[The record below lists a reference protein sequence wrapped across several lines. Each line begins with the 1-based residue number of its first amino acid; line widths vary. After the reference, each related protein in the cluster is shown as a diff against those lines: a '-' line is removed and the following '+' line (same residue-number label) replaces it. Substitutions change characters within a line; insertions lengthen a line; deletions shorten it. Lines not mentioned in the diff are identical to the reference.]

1 MQSRSCCS
9 WRKSV
14 TWKTNCGWKWKV
26 CLGLRCSLAPEFIFI
41 WQPSIF
47 LNLKWLEKYSNTC
60 LSAVSHHKMP
70 WCGFPKGEP
79 LNQDN
84 LQGFALLLQYIH
96 IMQYHEILQFDDER
110 HFTFAF
116 VIDQQKICAC
126 IKKQWLNILWQSTEE
141 ESLFKSLIY
150 RMHQNIE

>member
-1 MQSRSCCS
+1 
-9 WRKSV
+9 
-14 TWKTNCGWKWKV
+14 
-26 CLGLRCSLAPEFIFI
+26 
-41 WQPSIF
+41 
-47 LNLKWLEKYSNTC
+47 
-60 LSAVSHHKMP
+60 MP

-110 HFTFAF
+110 HFTLAYI
-116 VIDQQKICAC
+116 IDQQKICAC
-126 IKKQWLNILWQSTEE
+126 IEKQRLNILWQSTEE
-141 ESLFKSLIY
+141 EALFRIY